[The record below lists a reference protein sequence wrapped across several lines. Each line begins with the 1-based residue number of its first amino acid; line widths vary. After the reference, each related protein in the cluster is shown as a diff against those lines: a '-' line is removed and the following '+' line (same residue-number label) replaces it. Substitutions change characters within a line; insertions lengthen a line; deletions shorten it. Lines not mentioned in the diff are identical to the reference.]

1 MSVPELVFEFL
12 KRLLQ
17 LFTDAAT
24 LLVLPIHFRVLGLV
38 RVEVVG
44 HDDEDRWCKRT
55 RNNVTEVTTSTKG
68 WDSNRMGNE
77 VVLVIPFTYVKLLS
91 S

>member
-1 MSVPELVFEFL
+1 MSVPELVFKFL
-12 KRLLQ
+12 TRLLQ

-44 HDDEDRWCKRT
+44 HDAEDW
-55 RNNVTEVTTSTKG
+55 
-68 WDSNRMGNE
+68 
-77 VVLVIPFTYVKLLS
+77 
-91 S
+91 